1 VPADHGMP
9 GQPAVGLL
17 TSLTAV
23 GRAMFDAAACSV
35 ALLDD
40 DEAHLIF
47 VAATGVGADRIVGQ
61 RLPVSRGI
69 AGWAVS
75 SGQPIGIEDAQA
87 DPRFE
92 KGIAEATGYLPT
104 SILAV
109 PIEGAADTLGVIQ
122 VLDAA
127 PSPDRQDM
135 LLLGLLSSHAA
146 LCVEMSAGRAVA
158 RATEPS
164 AARTLSGTT
173 DIDAAVDQLKALQPD
188 DQRTAIELLSTFV
201 AHTRR

>member
-1 VPADHGMP
+1 VPADHGMSGP
-9 GQPAVGLL
+9 PAVGLL

-23 GRAMFDAAACSV
+23 GRALFDAAACSV

-47 VAATGVGADRIVGQ
+47 VAASGAGADLIVGQ

-75 SGQPIGIEDAQA
+75 SGQPIGVEDVQA

-92 KGIAEATGYLPT
+92 KGVAEATGYLPT

-109 PIEGAADTLGVIQ
+109 PIEGDADTLGVIQ

-127 PSPDRQDM
+127 PSSHRPDM
-135 LLLGLLSSHAA
+135 ILLGLLASHAA
-146 LCVEMSAGRAVA
+146 LCVEMSAGRGVA
-158 RATEPS
+158 SATDLS
-164 AARTLSGTT
+164 AARTPSATT
-173 DIDAAVDQLKALQPD
+173 DVDAAVSQLKALQPD